1 MKSISTPAI
10 VTSIRAKVDHSLSFS
25 VSTPE
30 LDNTEKVAFMELQ
43 GMNTTM
49 TIVPLDELN
58 VLEMKV
64 KGDLEQKTPSQRL
77 RNVLYILW
85 KQGHTDTDFEEFYK
99 KQMETII
106 GKVKEKL
113 ESEDQSW

>member
-1 MKSISTPAI
+1 VKSISTPAI

-58 VLEMKV
+58 VPEIKV
-64 KGDLEQKTPSQRL
+64 KGDIEQKTPSQRL
-77 RNVLYILW
+77 RSCLFVLYE
-85 KQGHTDTDFEEFYK
+85 QGSKNKDWDIFYSE
-99 KQMETII
+99 QMEKFINL
-106 GKVKEKL
+106 VKDKL
-113 ESEDQSW
+113 E